1 MQQMLLLY
9 DDNRVIDCAAFAC
22 NLPLLRTMFN
32 HLEAGNRIKILK
44 DTFTKLEVIQGMEN
58 KNDAEFRMKLFLGV
72 DVHGVA
78 NNLPDGFFLLVNFYI
93 GKIYTSELTGFVD
106 FILDVK
112 GIDDDG
118 ERTRPYSI

>member
-1 MQQMLLLY
+1 MSQKIGKDVVQQMLLLY

-78 NNLPDGFFLLVNFYI
+78 NNLPDFYWLI
-93 GKIYTSELTGFVD
+93 
-106 FILDVK
+106 FILAK
-112 GIDDDG
+112 
-118 ERTRPYSI
+118 SIQAN